1 MLIPHIF
8 GRSVLK
14 KSWLVFLNFFSW
26 NYMNSSCKNWMSLT
40 LAGNQFLL
48 IFGQKRL
55 QILAFYIYFF
65 LKILL
70 FNFPQDS
77 LKVESLWYLT
87 SHAKLYN
94 WQSCKFWVIT
104 QDYLDRSDCRIFENP
119 ISQEWVKIWNLFFV
133 CG

>member
-1 MLIPHIF
+1 MVGQFSIF
-8 GRSVLK
+8 LK
-14 KSWLVFLNFFSW
+14 KSWLVFLNCFLW
-26 NYMNSSCKNWMSLT
+26 NYMNSSCKNWMSQT

-48 IFGQKRL
+48 IFGQKSL
-55 QILAFYIYFF
+55 QNLAFYIYFF
-65 LKILL
+65 LKVLL

-77 LKVESLWYLT
+77 LIVESLWYLT

-94 WQSCKFWVIT
+94 WQSCKLWVII
-104 QDYLDRSDCRIFENP
+104 QDYLDRSDCRIFENL